1 MTKKYFC
8 CCYVIF
14 LCLSTIIAYY
24 SYYAKKEYKAA
35 FIHIKKHYFGY
46 GFYRSVK
53 TAELWALGNISVGS
67 MTELNMIA
75 IRLLA
80 IPALR
85 IFKDGENRG
94 KAEKNPMLDSV
105 KMGIDNAE
113 FWEKECKSLEKSLQD
128 LSLYN
133 GFSSEKQTEDVPK
146 AR

>member
-1 MTKKYFC
+1 
-8 CCYVIF
+8 
-14 LCLSTIIAYY
+14 
-24 SYYAKKEYKAA
+24 
-35 FIHIKKHYFGY
+35 
-46 GFYRSVK
+46 
-53 TAELWALGNISVGS
+53 
-67 MTELNMIA
+67 MIA